1 MGRHPPPVTPHNF
14 TDTMHPE
21 KGSRCLC
28 RQAVLFLVFSSGLLF
43 FEVANNE
50 GKNNTDDKAQY
61 GCKDEP
67 SGLLGKD
74 E

>member
-1 MGRHPPPVTPHNF
+1 MPA
-14 TDTMHPE
+14 
-21 KGSRCLC
+21 SR
-28 RQAVLFLVFSSGLLF
+28 AFFVFSSGLLF